1 MPTWPELER
10 ARQENRRELKLSG
23 TSLSERLASN
33 GGSLNETLFELTSL
47 NLLDLSSCSTLV
59 HVSDQLGQ
67 LSNLTSLL
75 LNQNG
80 LTALPGPALSRLTK
94 LKVLDVSGN
103 QLTSV
108 PEQIVALTALTTLNL
123 ANNAIES
130 LPVLDELKNLAHV
143 DLGGNQL
150 KELSFL
156 CHENLSLLA
165 TLVISKNRLESLDP
179 NIAKLVSLKKLDASD
194 NALQTVP
201 GELADLSRMKELLLQ
216 NNPLQDN
223 RLKKMVAQKGT
234 KPVMDYIRQNCPR
247 TGSDVGESTG
257 ESVKK
262 GKGKKGKKNANK
274 ELEAELDQACDTLEV
289 LHIREDSPL
298 IVVEDITKDIRPFII
313 SCIIRKVNLGG
324 DNFKKFIQL
333 QTKLHDTVCEKR
345 LAATIATH
353 DLAKI
358 VPGKIIY
365 TAKTPDSLHIQP
377 LNQSKAFSAPA
388 LVQHLRDQAEAVRK
402 EKKRNTFSGIH
413 QYLNLLKDKAVYACL
428 VDELGTTL
436 SFPPITN
443 SDVSKIGPETRDI
456 LVEVTSSVKLATA
469 KTVCDALLK
478 DMLQMGLGQETPE
491 GQRSLQVEQV
501 RIEDTQGNLKVIY
514 PSKTDL
520 TFEGSSSIQIIR
532 P

>member
-1 MPTWPELER
+1 MSTWPEVER

-23 TSLSERLASN
+23 ATLSERLASN
-33 GGSLNETLFELTSL
+33 GGSLCEPLFQLTHL
-47 NLLDLSSCSTLV
+47 NLLDLSSCPTLV

-67 LSNLTSLL
+67 LTNLSSLL

-80 LTALPGPALSRLTK
+80 ITSLSGPALSHLTK

-103 QLTSV
+103 QLTAI
-108 PEQIVALTALTTLNL
+108 PDQISALTALTTLNL

-130 LPVLDELKNLAHV
+130 MPVLKELKSLAHV

-150 KELSFL
+150 KDLSFI
-156 CHENLSLLA
+156 CHEDLSLLA
-165 TLVISKNRLESLDP
+165 TLVVAKNRLEALDP
-179 NIAKLVSLKKLDASD
+179 NLAKLVSLKKLDASD
-194 NALQTVP
+194 NPLPSVP

-234 KPVMDYIRQNCPR
+234 KPVLDYIRQNCPR
-247 TGSDVGESTG
+247 TGTDAAESTG
-257 ESVKK
+257 EPGKK
-262 GKGKKGKKNANK
+262 GKGKKGKKNAVK
-274 ELEAELDQACDTLEV
+274 EVANELDEACDVLEV
-289 LHIREDSPL
+289 LHIRDESPL
-298 IVVEDITKDIRPFII
+298 IVVEDITKDIRPYII
-313 SCIIRKVNLGG
+313 GCLIRGVDLSGPNL
-324 DNFKKFIQL
+324 KKFIQL

-358 VPGKIIY
+358 VPGKILY

-377 LNQSKAFSAPA
+377 LNQNRAFSAPA

-456 LVEVTSSVKLATA
+456 LVEVTSTVKLATA
-469 KTVCDALLK
+469 KTVCDALLR
-478 DMLQMGLGQETPE
+478 DMLELGLGQPTPE
-491 GQRSLQVEQV
+491 GQRGLQVEQM
-501 RIEDTQGNLKVIY
+501 RIEDAQGNLKVIY

-520 TFEGSSSIQIIR
+520 TFEGSHAIQIIR